1 MNDSNFPL
9 ISIVIPTYNRANLI
23 NKAIQSILDQ
33 TYKNWELII
42 VDNYSEDNTREVID
56 AFNDDRIVIYS
67 RPRTGSVAASRNL
80 GVANSN
86 GDWIA
91 FLDSDDW
98 WFPKKLE
105 YVSKRFQKELDLIY
119 HDLRIVATDG
129 MPLNRSKTKSR
140 RLNESIYLDLLLNGN
155 DIALSS
161 VVVRKEIFLK
171 VNGMNESPSFFAVED
186 YDTWLR
192 IAQITNRFEYINKT
206 LGAYR
211 LHDGNIG
218 KINNFEYLSNALK
231 DHLSRLNTKQLQRFQ
246 SLYVYQ
252 IARSNYNSKHFRES
266 TRDLMFVIRHGRAK
280 FVTRALIMLVLNLV
294 LRRITPKCKQMNK

>member
-1 MNDSNFPL
+1 MNDSTFPL
-9 ISIVIPTYNRANLI
+9 ISIVIPTYNRAELI
-23 NKAIQSILDQ
+23 GKAIQSILDQ
-33 TYKNWELII
+33 TYNNWELIV
-42 VDNYSEDNTREVID
+42 VDNYSDDNTRDVID
-56 AFNDDRIVIYS
+56 SFNDNRIVILS

-86 GDWIA
+86 GEWIA

-105 YVSKRFQKELDLIY
+105 YASKWFQKEPSLIY
-119 HDLRIVATDG
+119 HDLQIVAADG
-129 MPLNRSKTKSR
+129 TPLKRRKTKSR
-140 RLNESIYLDLLLNGN
+140 KLKEALYLDLLLNGN

-161 VVVRKEIFLK
+161 VVVKKEIFLK
-171 VNGMNESPSFFAVED
+171 VNGMNESPSLFAVED

-231 DHLSRLNTKQLQRFQ
+231 DHLSYLNTRQLHRFQ

-252 IARSNYNSKHFRES
+252 ITRSNYISKRFTES
-266 TRDLMFVIRHGRAK
+266 TRDLVFVMRHGRARYA
-280 FVTRALIMLVLNLV
+280 TRALIMLALNLG
-294 LRRITPKCKQMNK
+294 LRRITPRGKQSN